1 MLIIIRF
8 WLFVIA
14 MTALSFLVLRLLGRT
29 VALLK
34 LFLFWLAVTLASV
47 AVLYGF
53 SLLLSGA

>member
-8 WLFVIA
+8 WLFVIV
-14 MTALSFLVLRLLGRT
+14 MTLLSFWVLKWLGRT

-34 LFLFWLAVTLASV
+34 LFLFWLGVTLASV